1 MKPHPYL
8 LFVFALL
15 YSSCQ
20 EAEQGSPKISW
31 KITKSLSLEIDS
43 LSPNLLH
50 PPLQVIEEKRLVHL
64 NRRNNS
70 LDIHDL
76 QTGKLSRR
84 ITLAQEGEN
93 GVGSISNYLW
103 HNADSIF
110 VINSYQYSVYLIN
123 QEGKVQRRYKLID
136 GKPGKHSSLP
146 EIFPFELP
154 PVLQDG
160 ELYIAASPDAN
171 PMRKEYYQ
179 LKTLCI
185 ILNLKTGIYRHT
197 YRHPELYE
205 TGFFPHIQRMYG
217 RTYIPEKK
225 LFAYSFHGDAYLEL
239 TDYNS
244 RQFSVLATSPE
255 IPIIKPYKKSLDE
268 YEMNEL
274 SKKADA
280 FYENVKYDSYRKLL
294 WRDAFRREH
303 LTQGEHE
310 FFDHLYYVI
319 LDENFRKIGEIASP
333 IDKKYYHF
341 LGSSFFAPEGIY
353 LQKADQPSEDKTVFD
368 LLELKVQ

>member
-123 QEGKVQRRYKLID
+123 QEGNVLRRYKLIN

-146 EIFPFELP
+146 EPFPYSVP
-154 PVLQDG
+154 PILQEG

-171 PMRKEYYQ
+171 PMRKDYYQ
-179 LKTLCI
+179 LNTLCI
-185 ILNLKTGIYRHT
+185 ILNLKTGAYRHT
-197 YRHPELYE
+197 YRYPELYQ
-205 TGFFPHIQRMYG
+205 TGYFSWAHVGYS
-217 RTYIPEKK
+217 RTYILEKK
-225 LFAYSFHGDAYLEL
+225 CFVYSFFGDEYVRFTNYEN
-239 TDYNS
+239 TEKT
-244 RQFSVLATSPE
+244 FLATSYVLLP
-255 IPIIKPYKKSLDE
+255 IKPYEKPLTE
-268 YEMNEL
+268 EEMNQMA
-274 SKKADA
+274 KKVNSS
-280 FYENVKYDSYRKLL
+280 FFSVKYDVYRKLL
-294 WRDAFRREH
+294 WRDAALRKH
-303 LTQGEHE
+303 
-310 FFDHLYYVI
+310 FDNGDFKDDLQAVI
-319 LDENFRKIGEIASP
+319 LNENFQKIGEISLSK
-333 IDKKYYHF
+333 DRRYHH
-341 LGSSFFAPEGIY
+341 LGTSFFVPEGIY
-353 LQKADQPSEDKTVFD
+353 LQREEQPSEDKTVFD
-368 LLELKVQ
+368 LLELQVQ